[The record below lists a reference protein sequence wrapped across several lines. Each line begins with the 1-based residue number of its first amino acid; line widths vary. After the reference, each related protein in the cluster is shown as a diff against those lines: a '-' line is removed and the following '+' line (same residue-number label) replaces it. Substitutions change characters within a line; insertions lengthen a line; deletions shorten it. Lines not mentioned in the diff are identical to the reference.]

1 MTNKSTII
9 ISGFLFVLLV
19 TCNSTNIFLSNTVF
33 AQYYEERYQGSI
45 FDFVCDENDNSLIA
59 SPNTDELENSDDSSG
74 SSDSSEQSDSS
85 SPTPSN
91 KPGKVISPTTSA
103 QPTVSGVENS
113 DDSSETDSS
122 ISVICDD
129 FGELSESNTIPSS
142 NSDVPVEQSVPSV
155 SCGQVIHE
163 SVELSS
169 NLECNSDGILVTGD
183 DITVDLNGFTLTG
196 PSQNSSK
203 IGIMATDT
211 NNVTIHGPG
220 SISDFQAGV
229 LITAGENSNISS
241 VDLQDNHVGAFV
253 SGSSN
258 STITDNRLTNNS
270 IGIASYSSSNSE
282 IVTNLFESN
291 TLAGTTLV
299 ESSENNIHLN
309 TVQDSVNGIFTDGQ
323 SHGNN
328 ITYNNLEHE
337 TQIGIN
343 NNNGLPTNINDNAY
357 YHNSCNVSLP
367 NGLCYGNEQPSQNS
381 NPSTVEAAE
390 QPESTEPTTS
400 DEVSSNTPEV
410 ESDEATS
417 TSPAA
422 PEEIINGLGS
432 GTNVAVQSQS
442 NEGSISAGQDS
453 GDSGSDSSS
462 DSSDS
467 GSDSSS
473 DSSDSGSDSSSDS
486 SDSGSDSSSDS
497 SDSGSDSSSD
507 STGSGSTTTGS
518 GETGSQTSGT
528 TGGTTGSQTGST
540 GSGSTTTGSGETAA
554 IGT

>member
-1 MTNKSTII
+1 
-9 ISGFLFVLLV
+9 
-19 TCNSTNIFLSNTVF
+19 
-33 AQYYEERYQGSI
+33 
-45 FDFVCDENDNSLIA
+45 VCDENENALIG
-59 SPNTDELENSDDSSG
+59 SPNTDELENSDDSS
-74 SSDSSEQSDSS
+74 
-85 SPTPSN
+85 
-91 KPGKVISPTTSA
+91 
-103 QPTVSGVENS
+103 
-113 DDSSETDSS
+113 ETDSS
-122 ISVICDD
+122 ISSVICDD
-129 FGELSESNTIPSS
+129 FGGSSESTVTPP
-142 NSDVPVEQSVPSV
+142 NSYDAPLEQSVPSV

-169 NLECNSDGILVTGD
+169 NLECKSDGILVTGD

-211 NNVTIHGPG
+211 NNVTIQGPG

-241 VDLQDNHVGAFV
+241 LDLQDNHVGAFV
-253 SGSSN
+253 SVSSN

-270 IGIASYSSSNSE
+270 IGVASYSSSNSE

-291 TLAGTTLV
+291 TLAGTSLV

-343 NNNGLPTNINDNAY
+343 NNNGLPTNINDKEY

-381 NPSTVEAAE
+381 NPTTVVSAE
-390 QPESTEPTTS
+390 QSESTEPFPG
-400 DEVSSNTPEV
+400 DEASSNTPEMGFD
-410 ESDEATS
+410 ESPSASPTAT
-417 TSPAA
+417 
-422 PEEIINGLGS
+422 EEILSGLGS

-453 GDSGSDSSS
+453 GG
-462 DSSDS
+462 
-467 GSDSSS
+467 
-473 DSSDSGSDSSSDS
+473 
-486 SDSGSDSSSDS
+486 
-497 SDSGSDSSSD
+497 SGSDSSSD
-507 STGSGSTTTGS
+507 STGSGSTTGA

-528 TGGTTGSQTGST
+528 TGGASTVDATNSTSTITTLVNTTST
-540 GSGSTTTGSGETAA
+540 S
-554 IGT
+554 